1 MRASRWV
8 VFGVLF
14 ASGAI
19 AAPASEWLARVAAEP
34 EQGARIGELDEQ
46 SQKLKDQLED
56 LGREQRENQALT
68 IARGRAYVRLAR
80 AGLLPLSEGFDA
92 LAAHASRLE
101 RLRRSLGRD
110 LERERKLAAQRVQVA
125 HALQDLQNLKP
136 AERDALA
143 RARTAVVAAEER
155 DEAFQRAFQS
165 DWNPSQKT
173 AVYGAQSGAAV
184 SGATTGKFTP
194 PAAGGFAAQR
204 GRLPFPLAGRA
215 EIQKVESPTGVGK
228 ALSMAA
234 PTGATVR
241 AVYAGHVAFADDYPG
256 LGKTVIVDHG
266 DQYYSISAH
275 LDRISVEVGEEIES
289 GHRIGTVG
297 IYDEKPGLL
306 FEVRSGQNA
315 LNTPEWFGI

>member
-8 VFGVLF
+8 VCSVLF

-19 AAPASEWLARVAAEP
+19 AAPASEWLARIAAGA
-34 EQGARIGELDEQ
+34 EQGARTGELDEQ
-46 SQKLKDQLED
+46 SQKLED
-56 LGREQRENQALT
+56 ELADLKREERENQALT
-68 IARGRAYVRLAR
+68 VARGRAYVRLAR

-92 LAAHASRLE
+92 FSAHASRLE
-101 RLRRSLGRD
+101 RLRRALARD
-110 LERERKLAAQRVQVA
+110 LARERQLVAQRAQLA
-125 HALQDLQNLKP
+125 HALQELQNLKP

-155 DEAFQRAFQS
+155 DQAFERAFQS
-165 DWNPSQKT
+165 DWNPPQRT
-173 AVYGAQSGAAV
+173 TVYGAQSGAQPPAP
-184 SGATTGKFTP
+184 SRGLA

-215 EIQKVESPTGVGK
+215 EIQKVASPTGVGK
-228 ALSMAA
+228 ALWMAA
-234 PTGATVR
+234 PSGAAVR

-275 LDRISVEVGEEIES
+275 LDRVGVEVGEELEA
-289 GHRIGTVG
+289 GHRLGTVG
-297 IYDEKPGLL
+297 IYDQKPGLL
-306 FEVRSGQNA
+306 FEVRSGQDA

>member
-1 MRASRWV
+1 MRVSRWIAS
-8 VFGVLF
+8 GVLF

-19 AAPASEWLARVAAEP
+19 AAPASEWLARAAASP
-34 EQGARIGELDEQ
+34 EQGARTGELDEQ
-46 SQKLKDQLED
+46 SQKLED
-56 LGREQRENQALT
+56 ELQDLRREERENLALT

-92 LAAHASRLE
+92 FSAHASRLE
-101 RLRRSLGRD
+101 RLRRALGRD
-110 LERERKLAAQRVQVA
+110 LARERQIVAQRAQLA
-125 HALQDLQNLKP
+125 HALQDLHDLKP

-155 DEAFQRAFQS
+155 DQAFERAFQT
-165 DWNPSQKT
+165 DWNPPQRT
-173 AVYGAQSGAAV
+173 TVYGAQSGALTPSP
-184 SGATTGKFTP
+184 SGGAA
-194 PAAGGFAAQR
+194 AAGGFAAQR

-215 EIQKVESPTGVGK
+215 EIQKVASPTGVGK
-228 ALSMAA
+228 ALWMAA
-234 PTGATVR
+234 PSGAAVR

-266 DQYYSISAH
+266 GQYYSISAH
-275 LDRISVEVGEEIES
+275 LDRISVDVGDEVES
-289 GHRIGTVG
+289 GHRLGTVG
-297 IYDEKPGLL
+297 IEDEKPGLL